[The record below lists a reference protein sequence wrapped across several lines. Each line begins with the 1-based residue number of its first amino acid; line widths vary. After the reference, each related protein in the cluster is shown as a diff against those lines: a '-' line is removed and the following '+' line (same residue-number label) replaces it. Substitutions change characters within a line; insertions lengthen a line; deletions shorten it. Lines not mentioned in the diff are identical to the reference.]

1 MPPVGDYYQPFY
13 SSVKD
18 TVNDQVIPAVEPIT
32 SRLGKTLKN
41 DVGPT
46 LKDAVKNSLNAVFT
60 GVPKVITQVSC
71 YEGFCS
77 ILKCKGRFQKNA
89 EFSGVGGFESHFP
102 KKIWSQ
108 YA

>member
-1 MPPVGDYYQPFY
+1 LPPVGDYYQPFY

-77 ILKCKGRFQKNA
+77 IL
-89 EFSGVGGFESHFP
+89 
-102 KKIWSQ
+102 
-108 YA
+108 